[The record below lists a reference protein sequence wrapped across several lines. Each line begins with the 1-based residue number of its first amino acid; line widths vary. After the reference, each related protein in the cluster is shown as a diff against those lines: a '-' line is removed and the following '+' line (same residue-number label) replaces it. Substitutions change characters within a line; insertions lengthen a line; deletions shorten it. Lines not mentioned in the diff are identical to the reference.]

1 MGVVLKTLPKPVRI
15 APLTAA
21 CRPPQG
27 SSSVNNEGI
36 SQGLGLIPSGVFVL
50 AAAQDGESAA
60 ILASFVQ
67 QSGFDPPSV
76 VVAVGK
82 DRQIRRVIESSGR
95 FALSV
100 MSDDSKA
107 SLKKFWKGVPEGS
120 DPFEGL
126 ATRKHLSGIPILED
140 AVGYVECDLREL
152 IELGDHC
159 LCVGDVTGGGRIS
172 EKSEP
177 MVRIRKNGFEY

>member
-1 MGVVLKTLPKPVRI
+1 M
-15 APLTAA
+15 
-21 CRPPQG
+21 
-27 SSSVNNEGI
+27 NNDGI
-36 SQGLGLIPSGVFVL
+36 GQGLGLIPSGVFVL
-50 AAAQDGESAA
+50 AAVQNDESVA

-76 VVAVGK
+76 VVAVGT
-82 DRQIRRVIESSGR
+82 DRPIRRMIESSGR

-100 MSDDSKA
+100 MSSDSKE

-126 ATRKHLSGIPILED
+126 DTRTYLTGIPVLED
-140 AVGYVECDLREL
+140 AVGYVECEVQKL
-152 IELGDHC
+152 IEVGDHC
-159 LCVGDVTGGGRIS
+159 LCVGNVLGGGRVS
-172 EKSEP
+172 EQSEP

>member
-1 MGVVLKTLPKPVRI
+1 MN
-15 APLTAA
+15 
-21 CRPPQG
+21 
-27 SSSVNNEGI
+27 SDGI
-36 SQGLGLIPSGVFVL
+36 SQGLAMIPSGVFVL
-50 AAAQDGESAA
+50 AATQEGESAA

-82 DRQIRRVIESSGR
+82 DRPIRRLIESSGR

-100 MSDDSKA
+100 MSSDSKE
-107 SLKKFWKGVPEGS
+107 SLKKFWKGVPEGV

-126 ATRKHLSGIPILED
+126 DTRTCLTGIPVLED
-140 AVGYVECDLREL
+140 AAGYVECELREV
-152 IELGDHC
+152 IDLGDHC
-159 LCVGDVTGGGRIS
+159 LCVGNVTGGGRIS
-172 EKSEP
+172 QDVEP